1 MLKLII
7 LPRQARDK
15 HSLGKA
21 LKKEMRC
28 LQAASRGRRR
38 QRPRTG
44 LLPSFRAG
52 LGGKASTDNARGN
65 IHVPYTLPVK
75 KQTVVAAGGRRRWVV
90 SLLAVMV
97 ALGLLIGGAAARC
110 ATHPDCGAIFFHL
123 EPNLLFCQ
131 DTLGTNATKPVFKRR
146 IVQAAEFAR
155 RSVATCHIGFEVAGA
170 RRRQVEKHCGE
181 ESQGASIERSTGRGC
196 AVINF

>member
-90 SLLAVMV
+90 SLWAVMV

-110 ATHPDCGAIFFHL
+110 ATRFWRHLLSFGTPIFSSAKTRSGQTQR
-123 EPNLLFCQ
+123 NLFSRGGLY
-131 DTLGTNATKPVFKRR
+131 R
-146 IVQAAEFAR
+146 R
-155 RSVATCHIGFEVAGA
+155 RSLHAGA
-170 RRRQVEKHCGE
+170 WPRVTLVLRWLARGGGKLRNIAGRRARALR
-181 ESQGASIERSTGRGC
+181 SRGAP
-196 AVINF
+196 AVVAP